1 MYKAKTILLFS
12 IIIASI
18 LLVHC
23 VFGNGML
30 HMVKG
35 MTCKVISFVKKTIK
49 EEARLQI
56 IENETPI
63 NLPVLISE
71 VLLVALTMTALNKY
85 SVRKKRDRIDELL
98 QESRQG
104 LQYSNELLEKWR
116 LRRVKTERS
125 YLDEEPQ
132 PIPPLKLEVPILHM
146 AIIDTRGTHRSQ
158 PERGDAG
165 DSVNIIDSTLL
176 SVTSILDDDL
186 ESIFNARSDV
196 GTIDGERTVDVR
208 SRFLWNV
215 QEEEVGDL
223 ENR

>member
-1 MYKAKTILLFS
+1 
-12 IIIASI
+12 
-18 LLVHC
+18 
-23 VFGNGML
+23 
-30 HMVKG
+30 

-71 VLLVALTMTALNKY
+71 VLLVALTMT
-85 SVRKKRDRIDELL
+85 
-98 QESRQG
+98 
-104 LQYSNELLEKWR
+104 
-116 LRRVKTERS
+116 VKTERS